1 MVSIHTLRVTL
12 FANRGLCFAAPPPGS
27 YDRSIPMTLFAGTA
41 SSQPTHEDT
50 VMGLYDQTR
59 PALLIYLA
67 SLGLTLS
74 EAEDAIHDA
83 FVHLYQHLQTKGAD
97 DNLRGWLFRVC
108 HNRAM
113 DIFREARRIQSDT
126 EADTVFSLLIDTS
139 LTPEEQAIHSQDIQ
153 RVTAALG
160 KLTSQQRAAVLLRA
174 EELRYR
180 EIAEVL
186 GVSIKRVSEL
196 VHRALAVLAGNV

>member
-1 MVSIHTLRVTL
+1 
-12 FANRGLCFAAPPPGS
+12 
-27 YDRSIPMTLFAGTA
+27 
-41 SSQPTHEDT
+41 
-50 VMGLYDQTR
+50 MGLYDQTR

-67 SLGLTLS
+67 SLGLTLP

-83 FVHLYQHLQTKGAD
+83 FIRLYEHLQTKETNA
-97 DNLRGWLFRVC
+97 NLRGWLFRVC

-113 DIFREARRIQSDT
+113 DLFREARRIEPDT
-126 EADTVFSLLIDTS
+126 EEATVFDLLIDTS
-139 LTPEEQAIHSQDIQ
+139 LTPEDQAIRAQDIQ

-196 VHRALAVLAGNV
+196 VHRALAVLAGNL

>member
-1 MVSIHTLRVTL
+1 MVSIQTIRVVL
-12 FANRGLCFAAPPPGS
+12 IADRRLCFAGP
-27 YDRSIPMTLFAGTA
+27 RSGPYEQATPMSLFAGTA
-41 SSQPTHEDT
+41 SSQPTHEDI

-67 SLGLTLS
+67 SLGLTLP

-83 FVHLYQHLQTKGAD
+83 FVRLYEHLQTKETNA
-97 DNLRGWLFRVC
+97 NLRGWLFRVC

-113 DIFREARRIQSDT
+113 DLFREARRIEPDT
-126 EADTVFSLLIDTS
+126 EDATVFDLLIDTS
-139 LTPEEQAIHSQDIQ
+139 LTPEDQAIRAQDIQ
-153 RVTAALG
+153 RITAALG

-196 VHRALAVLAGNV
+196 VHRALAVLAGNL